1 MNQNDTIAAIA
12 TPSGVGALG
21 VIRISG
27 ADAIDVCQNFLK
39 GKNLS
44 NVPSH
49 TIHYGH
55 IADGENIIDEVMVSV
70 FKAPRSFTSENS
82 VEISCHGS
90 PYIMEKV
97 MQVILKS
104 GVRLAEPG
112 EFTMRAFMNGRID
125 LSQAEAVA
133 DLISSN
139 SEASRKVALQQMRGG
154 FSSEIANLREE
165 LITFTSLIELEL
177 DFGEEDVEFADR
189 NKLINLIHEIQSKL
203 KPLIASFQLGNVI
216 KNGVNT
222 VIAGRPNAG
231 KSTLLNALLNE
242 ERAIVSDIA
251 GTTRDTIEEVLN
263 IKGIQFRLIDT
274 AGIRDA
280 QDKIE
285 GIGVELAL
293 SKIKLSSVLLYV
305 FDVSAMSPED
315 LWNDLKKLSL
325 ENQKLVVVANKMD
338 LNPYTKPES
347 FYKEALI
354 NTHNLVTTSAI
365 NKMNLPDGKAGI
377 EALKETMYQTVSLDD
392 LEDQTIVTNLRH
404 FEALQSA
411 SQALNDVLYGIESG
425 LTGDLISLDL
435 KRSLRHLGD
444 ITGAIDV
451 DTDILGAIFSRFCI
465 GK

>member
-12 TPSGVGALG
+12 TPSGVGAIG

-27 ADAIDVCQNFLK
+27 ENSIKVCRQFFK
-39 GKNLS
+39 GKDLEK
-44 NVPSH
+44 VPSH
-49 TIHYGH
+49 TIQYGH
-55 IADGENIIDEVMVSV
+55 IVDENDAIVDEVMVSV
-70 FKAPRSFTSENS
+70 FKAPRSFTAENS

-90 PYIMEKV
+90 PLILEKV
-97 MQVILKS
+97 MQVILS
-104 GVRLAEPG
+104 NGVRMAEPG
-112 EFTMRAFMNGRID
+112 EFSMRAFLNGRID

-133 DLISSN
+133 DLISST

-165 LITFTSLIELEL
+165 LIMFTSLIELEL

-189 NKLINLIHEIQSKL
+189 EKLINLVHEIQSKL
-203 KPLIASFQLGNVI
+203 KPLIASFQLGNVL
-216 KNGVNT
+216 KNGINT

-231 KSTLLNALLNE
+231 KSTLLNAMLNE

-263 IKGIQFRLIDT
+263 IKGVQFRLIDT

-285 GIGVELAL
+285 TIGVDLAL
-293 SKIKLSSVLLYV
+293 SKIKHSSILLYV
-305 FDVSAMSPED
+305 FDVTDLSPEVLWAD
-315 LWNDLKKLSL
+315 LEKLSL
-325 ENQKLVVVANKMD
+325 ENQKLIVVANKMD
-338 LNPYTKPES
+338 LNPYTKPET
-347 FYKEALI
+347 FYKEGVI
-354 NTHNLVTTSAI
+354 HSKNLVTASAI
-365 NKMNLPDGKAGI
+365 NKMNL
-377 EALKETMYQTVSLDD
+377 EALKENMFDQIPLDK

-404 FEALQSA
+404 YRALKDASEALT
-411 SQALNDVLYGIESG
+411 DVLNGIEMG

-435 KRSLRHLGD
+435 KRALTQLGN

-451 DTDILGAIFSRFCI
+451 DEDILGAIFSKFCI

>member
-27 ADAIDVCQNFLK
+27 QDAIDVCHNFFK

-44 NVPSH
+44 KVPSH

-55 IADGENIIDEVMVSV
+55 IADGREVVDEVMVSV
-70 FKAPRSFTSENS
+70 FRAPRSFTAENS

-90 PYIMEKV
+90 PFIMEKV

-133 DLISSN
+133 DLIASN

-154 FSSEIANLREE
+154 FSSEVANLREE

-189 NKLINLIHEIQSKL
+189 GKLISLVNEIQTKI

-285 GIGVELAL
+285 SIGVELAL
-293 SKIKLSSVLLYV
+293 SKIKHSSVLVYV
-305 FDVSAMSPED
+305 FDVLALSPEALWSD
-315 LWNDLKKLSL
+315 LEKLSL
-325 ENQKLVVVANKMD
+325 DNQKLIVVANKMD
-338 LNPYTKPES
+338 LNPYTKPQS
-347 FYKEALI
+347 FYKEGLI
-354 NTHNLVTTSAI
+354 DTNNLVTTSAI
-365 NKMNLPDGKAGI
+365 NKMNI
-377 EALKETMYQTVSLDD
+377 EALKDTMYHAVSLDE

-411 SQALNDVLYGIESG
+411 SDALNDVLYGIEGG
-425 LTGDLISLDL
+425 LSGDLISLDL
-435 KRSLRHLGD
+435 KRALKHLGD

-451 DTDILGAIFSRFCI
+451 DTDILGAIFSKFCI